1 MLQWL
6 ANHASIFQGNSRPWE
21 IFFNHFSLERKETN
35 SFDIYYTFGKESEHK
50 SKGANGHYTYIIF
63 REDWEAK
70 KRPQIG
76 ESLQLPPRPRAEGL
90 RQPQRQGSDLCRNE
104 RGRWSGCLGKGG
116 KKVMDRVP
124 NSWLRSGSWATSTMW
139 ALTSQ
144 NTGSHVCS
152 LPPAG
157 VFSSRMEESLQ
168 LLHTFIRYTSKFLW
182 TYF

>member
-35 SFDIYYTFGKESEHK
+35 SIDIYYTFGKESEHK

-63 REDWEAK
+63 CEDWEAE

-90 RQPQRQGSDLCRNE
+90 RQPQWQGSDLSRNE
-104 RGRWSGCLGKGG
+104 RGRWRGCLGKGG
-116 KKVMDRVP
+116 KKSWTEFPTADLRPPQRVLSHQHNVEINIP
-124 NSWLRSGSWATSTMW
+124 KHRLPRV
-139 ALTSQ
+139 LTSPC
-144 NTGSHVCS
+144 GCFLISDGGK
-152 LPPAG
+152 PPAPP
-157 VFSSRMEESLQ
+157 
-168 LLHTFIRYTSKFLW
+168 
-182 TYF
+182 YFYKIHF